1 MTATP
6 IPPRHHRPDHDNND
20 HHDDHNTND
29 NHGNA
34 YIFYYNIID
43 GFDEYD
49 GCGAAP
55 ARASS
60 ARVGNNCGSSA
71 TARKEE
77 GVREADASSISMIR
91 LSPGRPAPHGPCMLA
106 CVKAVENS

>member
-49 GCGAAP
+49 GCGGHATSRRLHAL
-55 ARASS
+55 ASNNS
-60 ARVGNNCGSSA
+60 RFLRGLSNSSKMVLGVGHPPFIGSQQAGS
-71 TARKEE
+71 TVLRDITSLE
-77 GVREADASSISMIR
+77 
-91 LSPGRPAPHGPCMLA
+91 P
-106 CVKAVENS
+106 